1 MHWTEPKN
9 FSEWTQRLFSAR
21 TLLLSMLL
29 MVLVISE
36 LRFDWVEQ
44 TLGSFLVSTNATRPE
59 SGAIW
64 EIGKQTQTAHQ
75 AIEKIVTDRQSS
87 YREAESA
94 TSFKQIAATIQPEEW
109 LLVPPDLFRQ
119 LYLELPPEVA
129 HEIIPSFDLLALI
142 NNRDWERTYFEKD
155 RDGLNIYMLDK
166 ENRVLKRL
174 PISPDL
180 LYMMTDSHIALGE
193 KLENYPIFEDRIYPG
208 DLFFKVLKDL
218 TPEVR
223 KGVIRR
229 PEHILRVPG
238 NIVRMSISD
247 EAISG
252 FIQMGFEIESGAQ
265 KMVILLR
272 GHEWAVWRLHSLL
285 ENERQP

>member
-1 MHWTEPKN
+1 
-9 FSEWTQRLFSAR
+9 
-21 TLLLSMLL
+21 ML
-29 MVLVISE
+29 VLVIVISE
-36 LRFDWVEQ
+36 LRFDWMEQ
-44 TLGSFLVSTNATRPE
+44 TLGSFLVSTNVTRPE

-64 EIGKQTQTAHQ
+64 EIGKQTRTAHQ
-75 AIEKIVTDRQSS
+75 AIEKIVTDRRSS
-87 YREAESA
+87 YREAENA

-109 LLVPPDLFRQ
+109 LLVPPDLFRK

-129 HEIIPSFDLLALI
+129 QEIIPSFELLELI

-155 RDGLNIYMLDK
+155 GNGLNIYMLDK

-180 LYMMTDSHIALGE
+180 LYMMTYSDVTFGK
-193 KLENYPIFEDRIYPG
+193 KLENFPIFVGRIYPG
-208 DLFFKVLKDL
+208 DLFFKVLRNL

-223 KGVIRR
+223 DGLIRR

-238 NIVRMSISD
+238 NIVRVGISD

-252 FIQMGFEIESGAQ
+252 FIQIGFEIESGAQ
-265 KMVILLR
+265 QMVILVR
-272 GHEWAVWRLHSLL
+272 GHEWAVWRLRSLL
-285 ENERQP
+285 ESEKQP